1 MHWKPWLFK
10 LKKIKKE
17 KPLKNTS
24 DPGKTGS
31 FLLPLVLTLYLLQ
44 KINRMFKTYFLMIIL
59 FISCQ
64 SDNQNST
71 IIEHARQKI
80 KDADKPTIAIVPFSD
95 VNRDLIAE
103 LKSSLQKQLTADI
116 FILSS
121 TRLPTNAFYKPRQ
134 RYIADSL
141 LEFLKR
147 INEKKFEKIL
157 GVTKK
162 DIATRKGKI
171 ENWGILGLG
180 SCPGE
185 ACVISSF
192 RAGKNKV
199 SNKIFLRRMSA
210 LALHELGHTYGLEHC
225 STTTCLMKDANGKM
239 NLDDGNTY
247 CKKCKD
253 YLIDKGK
260 EK

>member
-1 MHWKPWLFK
+1 
-10 LKKIKKE
+10 
-17 KPLKNTS
+17 
-24 DPGKTGS
+24 
-31 FLLPLVLTLYLLQ
+31 
-44 KINRMFKTYFLMIIL
+44 MIIL

-64 SDNQNST
+64 SDNQN
-71 IIEHARQKI
+71 INKIEHARRTI
-80 KDADKPTIAIVPFSD
+80 KNADKPTIAILPFD
-95 VNRDLIAE
+95 NVNSAFITE

-121 TRLPTNAFYKPRQ
+121 TTLPENAFYKPRQ

-141 LEFLKR
+141 LEFLQR
-147 INEKKFEKIL
+147 INKKKFEKII

-162 DIATRKGKI
+162 DISTRKGEI

-199 SNKIFLRRMSA
+199 SDKIFLQRMTT

-225 STTTCLMKDANGKM
+225 SSAICLMKDANGKM
-239 NLDDGNTY
+239 NLDDGDSY
-247 CKKCKD
+247 CNKCKD
-253 YLIDKGK
+253 YLIGKGK
-260 EK
+260 AM